1 MIMIFD
7 KPEYMTVE
15 EIMEKFYPVSVVITN
30 CEVVCHAPQAG
41 YVMAAE
47 TVSVE
52 DYEELYDYQL
62 KLIRGKKHGK
72 VYMITTKYPLEGES
86 IFVNVIKSGFS
97 KTDSSP
103 IDVLCY
109 D

>member
-1 MIMIFD
+1 MIKIFD

-15 EIMEKFYPVSVVITN
+15 EIQEKFYPVSVVIAN
-30 CEVVCHAPQAG
+30 SDVYYHAPMGG

-47 TVSVE
+47 TVSV
-52 DYEELYDYQL
+52 DDFEELFDFQFEL
-62 KLIRGKKHGK
+62 SQGDKHGK
-72 VYMITTKYPLEGES
+72 VYMITTKYPFDEEIEFDES
-86 IFVNVIKSGFS
+86 DLTETGI
-97 KTDSSP
+97 SP

>member
-1 MIMIFD
+1 MIKIYD

-15 EIMEKFYPVSVVITN
+15 EIMEKFYPVSVVIAN

-47 TVSVE
+47 TVSVD
-52 DYEELYDYQL
+52 DYEELFDYQI
-62 KLIRGKKHGK
+62 KLTRGNEHGE
-72 VYMITTKYPLEGES
+72 VYMITTKYPYEGES
-86 IFVNVIKSGFS
+86 IFVNFIESGFS